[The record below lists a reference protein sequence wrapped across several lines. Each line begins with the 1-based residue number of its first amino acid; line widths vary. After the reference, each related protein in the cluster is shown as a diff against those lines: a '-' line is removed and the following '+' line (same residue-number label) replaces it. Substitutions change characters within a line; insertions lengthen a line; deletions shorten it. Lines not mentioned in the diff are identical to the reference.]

1 MSLSSFIIENEK
13 TFQGACNIKY
23 LFMPAATK
31 SNHLIISF
39 SGFNGEE
46 ANGKPPHYNYVKHL
60 RPFDCHRL
68 FIIDDYQNGTPC
80 YYLGNHQKLDYE
92 VSVASLIFS
101 FINKYKIKKS
111 NVITCGSSKGGT
123 AAFYFG
129 IKYNLGH
136 IIAGGFQFAVGD
148 YLYDISRYTR
158 SVVLPSITSGNT
170 VAHKEYLNN
179 IYYDLI
185 KHTRF
190 NTKLNLHI
198 GSGDH
203 HYDTHLKP
211 FTNILDERNIPY
223 NLDVQDYSDHSKIGE
238 YFANFLIEQVARITD
253 NIIIKD
259 VVISEKEDN
268 GLLVS
273 CNVPAYFTNNKHVQY
288 AYYLFKDD
296 MKEPLEKVKYSRN
309 RNIEFKVA
317 TPGNYNAR
325 VFVKKGESKTSKR
338 TLTISL

>member
-1 MSLSSFIIENEK
+1 MSLSSFIVENEK
-13 TFQGACNIKY
+13 TFQGACNVKY

-31 SNHLIISF
+31 SNHLIVSF

-46 ANGKPPHYNYVKHL
+46 ATGKLPHYNYVKHL
-60 RPFDCHRL
+60 KPFDCHRL

-101 FINKYKIKKS
+101 FINTYRIKKS

-129 IKYNLGH
+129 IKYNFGH
-136 IIAGGFQFAVGD
+136 VIAGGFQFAVAD
-148 YLYDISRYTR
+148 YLYDVSKYTR
-158 SVVLPSITSGNT
+158 NVVLPSITSGNT
-170 VAHKEYLNN
+170 EAHKEYLNN
-179 IYYDLI
+179 IYYDLV
-185 KHTRF
+185 KYARF

-198 GSGDH
+198 GTGDH

-223 NLDVQDYSDHSKIGE
+223 NLDVQDYSDHSKIGA
-238 YFANFLIEQVARITD
+238 YFANFLIEQVSRITD
-253 NIIIKD
+253 SLIINS
-259 VVISEKEDN
+259 VAISNHEGK

-273 CNVPAYFTNNKHVQY
+273 CNVPEFFSNNKHIQY
-288 AYYLFKDD
+288 ACYLFKDGV
-296 MKEPLEKVKYSRN
+296 KEPLERAKYSRN
-309 RNIEFKVA
+309 KNFEFNIT

-325 VFVKKGESKTSKR
+325 VFVRKGDILTTKR
-338 TLTISL
+338 TLTLSL